1 MTASSGKKLLFDTT
15 VDAKFLINLWSVPGW
30 GIDSLSRSSTGHLH
44 SPWFV
49 VPFNPDSRNTLDAV
63 ASSFCGML
71 GLSSQSILL
80 SSIEDFGLRVTYY
93 RCGTVRPYKP

>member
-1 MTASSGKKLLFDTT
+1 MTTSSGEKLPFDTT

-80 SSIEDFGLRVTYY
+80 TSIEDFGLRVAYY

>member
-1 MTASSGKKLLFDTT
+1 MTISSGEKLPFDAT

-49 VPFNPDSRNTLDAV
+49 VPFNLDSRNTLDAV

-80 SSIEDFGLRVTYY
+80 TSIEDFGLRVAYY

>member
-1 MTASSGKKLLFDTT
+1 MTTSSGEKLPFDTT

-49 VPFNPDSRNTLDAV
+49 VPFNPDSRNTLDGV

-80 SSIEDFGLRVTYY
+80 TSIEDFGLRVAYY